1 MPESRR
7 HSERLEILG
16 DLPGAATVHQ
26 SILVKE
32 LSGRGALIQ
41 TTFPLVLNS
50 IHDFRLAL
58 GSQTVV
64 VKGRVVHCRVE
75 EVDADSLVYL
85 ERPGNKPG
93 ETKFDLLKP
102 LEVAR
107 LANQAQRASRRA
119 A

>member
-50 IHDFRLAL
+50 IHELRLPV
-58 GSQTVV
+58 GSLTVV

-75 EVDADSLVYL
+75 EVDADSLVYRTGV
-85 ERPGNKPG
+85 EFVEMPDWVS
-93 ETKFDLLKP
+93 TAITDYVAALKDG
-102 LEVAR
+102 R
-107 LANQAQRASRRA
+107 QG
-119 A
+119 

>member
-32 LSGRGALIQ
+32 LSRRGALIQ

-50 IHDFRLAL
+50 IHELRLAL
-58 GSQTVV
+58 GSLTVV

-75 EVDADSLVYL
+75 EVDADSLVYRMGV
-85 ERPGNKPG
+85 EFVEMSDRVS
-93 ETKFDLLKP
+93 TAITDY
-102 LEVAR
+102 VAAVKDGR
-107 LANQAQRASRRA
+107 QG
-119 A
+119 

>member
-1 MPESRR
+1 MPEGRR
-7 HSERLEILG
+7 HSERLQILG

-75 EVDADSLVYL
+75 EVDADSLVYRTGVEFVDVPDWVSTTVNSFL
-85 ERPGNKPG
+85 AA
-93 ETKFDLLKP
+93 LKDG
-102 LEVAR
+102 R
-107 LANQAQRASRRA
+107 QG
-119 A
+119 